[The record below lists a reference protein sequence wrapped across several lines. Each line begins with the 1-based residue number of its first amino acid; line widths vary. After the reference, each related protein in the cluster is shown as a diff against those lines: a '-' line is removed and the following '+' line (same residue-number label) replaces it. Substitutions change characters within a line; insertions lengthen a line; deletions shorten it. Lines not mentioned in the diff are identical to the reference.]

1 MKLLKSLILII
12 TMIALIAFAPFA
24 LVSCEG
30 VPKPA
35 GPPTLAPTALTAYSA
50 DATVKGRTFK
60 IYFDEGSLSYFTA
73 VSIISPEYITNIQE
87 YKPGVLLLPAG
98 ETLVTS
104 TEEVNA
110 K

>member
-1 MKLLKSLILII
+1 MKLLKSLLL
-12 TMIALIAFAPFA
+12 MVALIAISSFS

-35 GPPTLAPTALTAYSA
+35 GPPTLAPTTLTAYSA

-73 VSIISPEYITNIQE
+73 VSIISPEYITNIQG
-87 YKPGVLLLPAG
+87 YPPGVSLLPAG